1 MKCSGESTGCS
12 RCIKQSLVCHYST
25 QKQMGRPPKKR
36 MREDDDVG
44 FDGIQSNDEWTD
56 LGNGQFS
63 PFGLGD
69 NAITAPDTFGLC
81 PQVYFAPFRMP
92 HAFPDLLSMNNSYNH
107 SGLTQNAGA
116 LEPLPSTASP
126 WPDFSSVSAATASPF
141 AGSSGST
148 DMQISSS
155 SESSP
160 VTPPQCSCLSYLY
173 LCLSHLSSLAPFPI
187 SHHILCSLF
196 IGAKTARDVIRCKEC
211 PKTWATVM
219 QNVMF
224 TGTLLNVVA
233 DAWLRVSKTD
243 PVELGKQAAPPAYV
257 TSVTQASPNPAE
269 CWKKWLRQTVRNA
282 VIGGPLDPAG
292 RVRCSD
298 SPDLLSLITEFEGRQ
313 RRWHSGENLICRPQV
328 SQSSSSSS
336 PESHES
342 PESDPERSCDEKDY
356 LCLRVI
362 GSVREVISKFNF
374 EPHEYPLGAAP

>member
-1 MKCSGESTGCS
+1 MKCSGENTGCT
-12 RCIKQSLVCHYST
+12 RCITQSLVCHYST

-36 MREDDDVG
+36 MREDEDVEFG
-44 FDGIQSNDEWTD
+44 DIQGNYEWAD

-63 PFGLGD
+63 PLELGD
-69 NAITAPDTFGLC
+69 NSITAPDTFGLC
-81 PQVYFAPFRMP
+81 PPVYFAPFRMP
-92 HAFPDLLSMNNSYNH
+92 HAFPDLLSMNDSHNH
-107 SGLTQNAGA
+107 SWLTQNAGT
-116 LEPLPSTASP
+116 LDPLPSTASP

-141 AGSSGST
+141 TGSSGLT
-148 DMQISSS
+148 DMQSPCSSQS
-155 SESSP
+155 NP
-160 VTPPQCSCLSYLY
+160 VNPPQCSCLSYLY

-187 SHHILCSLF
+187 SHHTLCSLF

-257 TSVTQASPNPAE
+257 TSLTQTSPNPAE
-269 CWKKWLRQTVRNA
+269 CWKKWLRQIVRNA
-282 VIGGPLDPAG
+282 VIGGPLDPTG

-298 SPDLLSLITEFEGRQ
+298 SPDLLSLITEFESRQ
-313 RRWHSGENLICRPQV
+313 RRWHSDEDLISRLQPQ
-328 SQSSSSSS
+328 SSSS
-336 PESHES
+336 PESHDS
-342 PESDPERSCDEKDY
+342 PESDPEKSCDEKDY

-374 EPHEYPLGAAP
+374 EPHEYPPGAAA

>member
-1 MKCSGESTGCS
+1 MKCSGENTGCT

-36 MREDDDVG
+36 MREDEDVEFG
-44 FDGIQSNDEWTD
+44 DIQGNDEWAD

-63 PFGLGD
+63 PLELGD
-69 NAITAPDTFGLC
+69 NSITAPDTFGLC
-81 PQVYFAPFRMP
+81 PPVYFAPFRMP
-92 HAFPDLLSMNNSYNH
+92 HAFPDLLSMNDSHNH
-107 SGLTQNAGA
+107 SWLTQNAGT
-116 LEPLPSTASP
+116 LDPLPSTASP

-141 AGSSGST
+141 TGSSGLT
-148 DMQISSS
+148 DMQSPCSSQS
-155 SESSP
+155 NP
-160 VTPPQCSCLSYLY
+160 VNPPQCSCLSYLY

-187 SHHILCSLF
+187 SHHTLCSLF

-257 TSVTQASPNPAE
+257 TSLTQTSPNPAE
-269 CWKKWLRQTVRNA
+269 CWKKWLRQIVRNA
-282 VIGGPLDPAG
+282 VIGGPLDPTG

-298 SPDLLSLITEFEGRQ
+298 SPDLLSLITEFESRQ
-313 RRWHSGENLICRPQV
+313 RRWHSDEDLISRLQPQ
-328 SQSSSSSS
+328 SSSS
-336 PESHES
+336 PESHDS
-342 PESDPERSCDEKDY
+342 PESDPEKSCDEKDY

-374 EPHEYPLGAAP
+374 EPHEYPPGAAA

>member
-1 MKCSGESTGCS
+1 MKCSGENTGCT

-25 QKQMGRPPKKR
+25 QNQMGRPPKKR
-36 MREDDDVG
+36 MREDEDVEFG
-44 FDGIQSNDEWTD
+44 DIQGNDEWAD

-63 PFGLGD
+63 PLELGD
-69 NAITAPDTFGLC
+69 NSITAPDTFGLC
-81 PQVYFAPFRMP
+81 PPVYFAPFRMP
-92 HAFPDLLSMNNSYNH
+92 HAFPDLLSMNDSHNH
-107 SGLTQNAGA
+107 SWLTQNAGT
-116 LEPLPSTASP
+116 LDPLPSTASP

-141 AGSSGST
+141 TGSSGLT
-148 DMQISSS
+148 DMQSPCSSQS
-155 SESSP
+155 NP
-160 VTPPQCSCLSYLY
+160 VNPPQCSCLSYLY

-187 SHHILCSLF
+187 SHHTLCSLF

-257 TSVTQASPNPAE
+257 TSLTQTSPNPAE
-269 CWKKWLRQTVRNA
+269 CWKKWLRQIVRNA
-282 VIGGPLDPAG
+282 VIGGPLDPTG

-298 SPDLLSLITEFEGRQ
+298 SPDLLSLITEFESRQ
-313 RRWHSGENLICRPQV
+313 RRWHSDEDLISRLQPQ
-328 SQSSSSSS
+328 SSSS
-336 PESHES
+336 PESHDS
-342 PESDPERSCDEKDY
+342 PESDPEKSCDEKDY

-374 EPHEYPLGAAP
+374 EPHEYPPGAAA

>member
-1 MKCSGESTGCS
+1 MKCSGENTGCT
-12 RCIKQSLVCHYST
+12 RCVKQSLVCHYST

-36 MREDDDVG
+36 MREDEDVEFG
-44 FDGIQSNDEWTD
+44 DIQGKDEWAD

-63 PFGLGD
+63 PLELGD
-69 NAITAPDTFGLC
+69 NSITAPDTFGLC
-81 PQVYFAPFRMP
+81 PPVYFAPFRMP
-92 HAFPDLLSMNNSYNH
+92 HAFPDLLSMNDSHNH
-107 SGLTQNAGA
+107 SWLTQNAGT
-116 LEPLPSTASP
+116 LDPLPSTASP

-141 AGSSGST
+141 TGSSGLT
-148 DMQISSS
+148 DMQSPCSSQS
-155 SESSP
+155 NP
-160 VTPPQCSCLSYLY
+160 VNPPQCSCLSYLY

-187 SHHILCSLF
+187 SHHTLCSLF

-257 TSVTQASPNPAE
+257 TSLTQTSPNPAE
-269 CWKKWLRQTVRNA
+269 CWKKWLRQIVRNA
-282 VIGGPLDPAG
+282 VIGGPLDPTG

-298 SPDLLSLITEFEGRQ
+298 SPDLLSLITEFESRQ
-313 RRWHSGENLICRPQV
+313 RRWHSDEDLISRLQPQ
-328 SQSSSSSS
+328 SSSS
-336 PESHES
+336 PESHDS
-342 PESDPERSCDEKDY
+342 PESDPEKSCDEKDY

-374 EPHEYPLGAAP
+374 EPHEYPPGAAA

>member
-1 MKCSGESTGCS
+1 MKCSGENTGCT

-36 MREDDDVG
+36 MREDEDVEFG
-44 FDGIQSNDEWTD
+44 DIQGNDEWAD

-63 PFGLGD
+63 PLELGD
-69 NAITAPDTFGLC
+69 NSITAPDTFGLC
-81 PQVYFAPFRMP
+81 PPVYFAPFRMP
-92 HAFPDLLSMNNSYNH
+92 HAFPDLLSMNDSHNH
-107 SGLTQNAGA
+107 SWLTQNAGT

-141 AGSSGST
+141 TGSSGLT
-148 DMQISSS
+148 DMQSPCSSQS
-155 SESSP
+155 NP
-160 VTPPQCSCLSYLY
+160 VNPPQCSCLSYLY
-173 LCLSHLSSLAPFPI
+173 ICLSHLSSLAPFPI
-187 SHHILCSLF
+187 SHHTLCSLF

-257 TSVTQASPNPAE
+257 TSLTQTSPNPAE
-269 CWKKWLRQTVRNA
+269 CWKKWLRQIVRNA
-282 VIGGPLDPAG
+282 VIGGPLDPTG

-298 SPDLLSLITEFEGRQ
+298 SPDLLSLITEFESRQ
-313 RRWHSGENLICRPQV
+313 RRWHSDEDLISRLQPQ
-328 SQSSSSSS
+328 SSSS
-336 PESHES
+336 PESHDS
-342 PESDPERSCDEKDY
+342 PESDPEKSCDEKDY

-374 EPHEYPLGAAP
+374 EPHEYPPGAAA

>member
-1 MKCSGESTGCS
+1 MKCSGENTGCT

-25 QKQMGRPPKKR
+25 QNQMGRPPKKR
-36 MREDDDVG
+36 MREDEDVEFG
-44 FDGIQSNDEWTD
+44 DIQGNDEWAD

-63 PFGLGD
+63 PLELGD
-69 NAITAPDTFGLC
+69 NSITAPDTFGLC
-81 PQVYFAPFRMP
+81 PPVYFAPFRMP
-92 HAFPDLLSMNNSYNH
+92 HAFPDLLSMNDSHNH
-107 SGLTQNAGA
+107 SWLTQNAGT

-141 AGSSGST
+141 TGSSGLT
-148 DMQISSS
+148 DMQSPCSSQS
-155 SESSP
+155 NP
-160 VTPPQCSCLSYLY
+160 VNPPQCSCLSYLY

-187 SHHILCSLF
+187 SHHTLCSLF

-257 TSVTQASPNPAE
+257 TSLTQTSPNPAE
-269 CWKKWLRQTVRNA
+269 CWKKWLRQIVRNA
-282 VIGGPLDPAG
+282 VIGGPLDPTG

-298 SPDLLSLITEFEGRQ
+298 SPDLLSLITEFESRQ
-313 RRWHSGENLICRPQV
+313 RRWHSDEDLISRLQPQ
-328 SQSSSSSS
+328 SSSS
-336 PESHES
+336 PESHDS
-342 PESDPERSCDEKDY
+342 PESDPEKSCDEKDY

-374 EPHEYPLGAAP
+374 EPHEYPPGAAA